1 MLRAHLT
8 ECEAQ
13 VLTRRM
19 ACPSRIDSLL
29 GDSIA
34 GQLSRATVE
43 ARENY
48 AGVTGYVTPALA
60 DARAG
65 FGRSNT
71 SMAPTTKMPPCAE

>member
-13 VLTRRM
+13 VLTRRI
-19 ACPSRIDSLL
+19 ACPSRIDSLP
-29 GDSIA
+29 GNSIA
-34 GQLSRATVE
+34 GQLSRRAGE
-43 ARENY
+43 ARGNY
-48 AGVTGYVTPALA
+48 AGITGYVTPALA